1 MEIKMYTNMSSASCR
16 KAIRWFSEEC
26 ISFKEIKLNREGIT
40 TKQLKEILILTDNG
54 LDDILK
60 RNVNR
65 VVLDELSLNE
75 ALEKIVE
82 KPSMLKVPIIIS
94 RNKIQVGF
102 KEEYIRAFIPRSHR
116 RLQIAM

>member
-1 MEIKMYTNMSSASCR
+1 M
-16 KAIRWFSEEC
+16 
-26 ISFKEIKLNREGIT
+26 
-40 TKQLKEILILTDNG
+40 KEILFLTDNG

-65 VVLDELSLNE
+65 DVLDELSLNE

-94 RNKIQVGF
+94 GNKIQVGF
-102 KEEYIRAFIPRSHR
+102 QEEYIRVFIPRSYR
-116 RLQIAM
+116 RLQMAI

>member
-1 MEIKMYTNMSSASCR
+1 MYTNMSSASCK

-40 TKQLKEILILTDNG
+40 TKKQLKEILILTDNG

-75 ALEKIVE
+75 ALKKIVE

-102 KEEYIRAFIPRSHR
+102 QEEYIRAFIPRSHR

>member
-1 MEIKMYTNMSSASCR
+1 MSSASCR
-16 KAIRWFSEEC
+16 KAIKWFGEEC

-65 VVLDELSLNE
+65 AVLDELSLNE

-82 KPSMLKVPIIIS
+82 KPRMLKVPIIIS
-94 RNKIQVGF
+94 RNKMLVGF
-102 KEEYIRAFIPRSHR
+102 QEEHIRAFVPKSHR
-116 RLQIAM
+116 RLKIAI